1 MIVDDIGE
9 LKSSDCFIETMGCVL
24 PFFTGRDIDFFF
36 LVSLLLYT
44 FVSDRLEQV
53 NFPLK
58 SPKLIYT

>member
-36 LVSLLLYT
+36 LSFSTIVHIC
-44 FVSDRLEQV
+44 F
-53 NFPLK
+53 
-58 SPKLIYT
+58 